1 MNDFLELYEEYNDS
15 LGNSQEDLSG
25 LIDEVINGYEKP
37 NINSQKIDKENQ
49 KTEHNKKSKINKPSK
64 VNLIS
69 INESNLLTEKKPQN
83 HNKNSFIE
91 KKRNFPKSKNC
102 DNINSFSPITNIEK
116 NTSKKFK
123 TTSSQTINVKDKTS
137 ENSLCL
143 QEEEVEKKVTKNEY
157 NKDNYIK
164 TALKAPY
171 SSLVK
176 LIEEYGGKKLKR
188 VNLKNVFGGT
198 EQNKKSIKLTLREI
212 ICSNEENEEI
222 LKNAKPKDNNIFNY
236 ILDSK
241 YKFLLEHYYH
251 NEKEFI
257 INGKNVSI
265 EDFKTFDEVKGSNAL
280 KCYSDIDNFEYII
293 SMILMDF
300 EGRKGRKRQ
309 KKGRS
314 LITIVEPMEK
324 FENTEKGNECNKNF
338 SQQIQ
343 SNDEIK
349 EEPLP
354 KDDTLGKGKEP
365 HRTDDTPPFFES
377 NKTDESSSDWLGENE
392 DNSKNFF
399 NSFDNGPDKE
409 SSKLKEPNGSEEKF
423 SGMGSGPGSV
433 CFKKDSESESEVY
446 FDSSI
451 FC

>member
-1 MNDFLELYEEYNDS
+1 M
-15 LGNSQEDLSG
+15 
-25 LIDEVINGYEKP
+25 
-37 NINSQKIDKENQ
+37 
-49 KTEHNKKSKINKPSK
+49 
-64 VNLIS
+64 
-69 INESNLLTEKKPQN
+69 
-83 HNKNSFIE
+83 
-91 KKRNFPKSKNC
+91 
-102 DNINSFSPITNIEK
+102 
-116 NTSKKFK
+116 
-123 TTSSQTINVKDKTS
+123 
-137 ENSLCL
+137 
-143 QEEEVEKKVTKNEY
+143 
-157 NKDNYIK
+157 
-164 TALKAPY
+164 
-171 SSLVK
+171 
-176 LIEEYGGKKLKR
+176 
-188 VNLKNVFGGT
+188 
-198 EQNKKSIKLTLREI
+198 TLREI

-265 EDFKTFDEVKGSNAL
+265 EDFKTFDEVNGSNAL

-309 KKGRS
+309 KKGSS

-365 HRTDDTPPFFES
+365 HRTDDTIYVRSPFSPDPPFFES
-377 NKTDESSSDWLGENE
+377 NKTDESSSDWLGENDE
-392 DNSKNFF
+392 YSVIIKNF
-399 NSFDNGPDKE
+399 NSFDVYPE
-409 SSKLKEPNGSEEKF
+409 EELSKLKELNGSEEKF

-433 CFKKDSESESEVY
+433 CFKEDSESELN
-446 FDSSI
+446 I
-451 FC
+451 F